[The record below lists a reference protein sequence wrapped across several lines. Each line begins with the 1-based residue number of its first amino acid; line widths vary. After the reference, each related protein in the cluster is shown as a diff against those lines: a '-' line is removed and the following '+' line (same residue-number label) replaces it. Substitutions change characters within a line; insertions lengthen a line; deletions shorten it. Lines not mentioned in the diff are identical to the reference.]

1 MRTELI
7 IRSILLGVGLAM
19 DAFSV
24 SLADGLGERD
34 LDAGRV
40 LTIAGTFA
48 GFQFLM
54 PMAGW
59 VIVHKAAEKFT
70 VFQKFIP
77 WIALLLLL
85 YIGGKM
91 LVEGI
96 SENRKK
102 AEERS
107 TSGTG
112 RLSAWELLAQGVAT
126 SIDALSV
133 GFTIATYAAVTAFT
147 SSLIIGIV
155 TLFICIAGLK
165 TGRKIGTRLAGKASI
180 LGGAIL
186 IAIGIEIWAKGMF
199 F

>member
-1 MRTELI
+1 MSTELI

-70 VFQKFIP
+70 VFQKF
-77 WIALLLLL
+77 
-85 YIGGKM
+85 
-91 LVEGI
+91 
-96 SENRKK
+96 
-102 AEERS
+102 
-107 TSGTG
+107 
-112 RLSAWELLAQGVAT
+112 
-126 SIDALSV
+126 
-133 GFTIATYAAVTAFT
+133 
-147 SSLIIGIV
+147 LI
-155 TLFICIAGLK
+155 
-165 TGRKIGTRLAGKASI
+165 
-180 LGGAIL
+180 
-186 IAIGIEIWAKGMF
+186 
-199 F
+199 